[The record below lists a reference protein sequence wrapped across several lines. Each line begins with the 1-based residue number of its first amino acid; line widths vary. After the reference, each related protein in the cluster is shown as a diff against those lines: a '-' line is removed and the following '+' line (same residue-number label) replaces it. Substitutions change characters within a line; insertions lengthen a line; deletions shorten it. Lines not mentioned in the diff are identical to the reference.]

1 MCPITEPAIG
11 AAALRVLLLL
21 VRHPDL
27 HSIGPLSR
35 RSLFFARGWAVP
47 RKSDAGALRTLE
59 LLLRHF
65 EQARTSLAALPLQYV
80 PQRLSLIHI

>member
-1 MCPITEPAIG
+1 M
-11 AAALRVLLLL
+11 
-21 VRHPDL
+21 
-27 HSIGPLSR
+27 
-35 RSLFFARGWAVP
+35 P

-80 PQRLSLIHI
+80 PQRTAVEELDFIQFFIVIYPVCLFAAKSGCIS

>member
-27 HSIGPLSR
+27 RSIALLSR
-35 RSLFFARGWAVP
+35 RSLSDVRGWAVP
-47 RKSDAGALRTLE
+47 RKSVVGALLTLE
-59 LLLRHF
+59 LLLHHLER
-65 EQARTSLAALPLQYV
+65 ARTS
-80 PQRLSLIHI
+80 RLRLTL